1 MTLDQE
7 GDAMARPSGVYLV
20 HLPIP
25 LQQLMSDAYVY
36 DESVTVKSPTAV
48 RKFQTTKV
56 KTVSKTIENLRKIIE
71 SPWAAHLRY
80 T

>member
-1 MTLDQE
+1 MKRRCHGAPGEFILF
-7 GDAMARPSGVYLV
+7 

-25 LQQLMSDAYVY
+25 LQQLMPDAYVY

-56 KTVSKTIENLRKIIE
+56 KTVSKTIENLRKTIE

>member
-1 MTLDQE
+1 MPW
-7 GDAMARPSGVYLV
+7 R
-20 HLPIP
+20 
-25 LQQLMSDAYVY
+25 
-36 DESVTVKSPTAV
+36 ESILLHYPDPASVRVRRAKRRVTVKSPTAV

-56 KTVSKTIENLRKIIE
+56 KTVSKTIENLRKISE